1 MSGNIPAGMMHGR
14 FVTADDEAVAEE
26 ADDAE
31 EILHD
36 ALRFTA
42 GHGDR

>member
-14 FVTADDEAVAEE
+14 FVAADDEAVPEE